1 MGDARYGLDTGFF
14 FRLFQGDDRPQTI
27 WSAITRG
34 PAVGIVSSVSVY
46 ELQRNALKG
55 LLVREDVEAFLDDLP
70 LLCTMH
76 DALSMETAQR
86 AARLGWGNGLS
97 MADALILQSFLAA
110 DATHI
115 VTTDHDFEVYEGDL
129 TVEVL

>member
-1 MGDARYGLDTGFF
+1 MSDARYGLDTGFF
-14 FRLFQGDDRPQTI
+14 FRLFQERERPRTA

-46 ELQRNALKG
+46 ELRRNALKG

-70 LLCTMH
+70 LLCTVH

-86 AARLGWGNGLS
+86 AAPLGWRNGLS

-110 DATHI
+110 DAAHV
-115 VTTDHDFEVYEGDL
+115 VTTDRAFEAYEGDL